1 MGSHSGVLWKVD
13 LAEAETGYLAE
24 LLSKQ
29 SAKGAGWLF
38 LTVVK
43 HKERETTER
52 QNG

>member
-29 SAKGAGWLF
+29 SVKGTGWLF
-38 LTVVK
+38 LTACSK
-43 HKERETTER
+43 TQGER
-52 QNG
+52 ND